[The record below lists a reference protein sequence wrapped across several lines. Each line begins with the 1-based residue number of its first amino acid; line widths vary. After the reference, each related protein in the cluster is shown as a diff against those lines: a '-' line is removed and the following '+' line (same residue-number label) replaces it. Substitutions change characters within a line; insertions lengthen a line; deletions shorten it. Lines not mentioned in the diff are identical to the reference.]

1 MTEITKDR
9 DFKTNV
15 NIESQTI
22 NYAKNPE
29 KFKED
34 LEKAKNEIE
43 DIGNVVK
50 IH

>member
-9 DFKTNV
+9 KFETNV

-22 NYAKNPE
+22 NYIKNPE

-34 LEKAKNEIE
+34 LQKAKNVELLTKME
-43 DIGNVVK
+43 DL
-50 IH
+50 